1 MSIIKMQA
9 SDGTDIYI
17 EVRDTFDITEP
28 EATPGGGS
36 LAGVEEDI
44 NRFQRVGQ
52 QIMRVCNEIYSQ
64 YRASALILAP
74 DELELKFSIKLAG
87 KMGIPLVTEG
97 SAESNFEVTAKWS
110 KPTQS

>member
-9 SDGTDIYI
+9 SDGSDIYI

-28 EATPGGGS
+28 EAMQGGGTV
-36 LAGVEEDI
+36 AGVED
-44 NRFQRVGQ
+44 NLNKFQRVGQ
-52 QIMRVCNEIYSQ
+52 QIMRVCNEVYSQ
-64 YRASALILAP
+64 YRAATIAMAP

-97 SAESNFEVTAKWS
+97 SAESNFEVTAKWN
-110 KPTQS
+110 KPAQ